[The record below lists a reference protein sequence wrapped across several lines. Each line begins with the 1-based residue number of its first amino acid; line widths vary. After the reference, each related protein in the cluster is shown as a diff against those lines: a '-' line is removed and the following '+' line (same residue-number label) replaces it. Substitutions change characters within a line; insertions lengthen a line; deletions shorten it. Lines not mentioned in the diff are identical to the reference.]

1 MLRWEQIV
9 PRRIKLPSRYQI
21 LITRPGRAP
30 VSFSLSAAGLLA
42 LFLLLLIWAGSTL
55 FFYRSAWE
63 AAALRQEVQAL
74 SHQVRELSN
83 AVVEKEQKNRELTIE
98 AARML
103 ERLDRF
109 EAEIRALKERAGLKV
124 EEEKKDAE
132 GPLGAG
138 RPADVEELFAF
149 LDARI
154 EAMQRELSGE
164 VAPALE
170 RTLKREAATP
180 RGYPL
185 KTASRIAS
193 GFGVRRNPFGRGYEF
208 HDGVDLPAWYGTPIY
223 ATAPGRVI
231 EAGWSN
237 VFGRYVKIDHGFG
250 YQTLY
255 GHMSRIA
262 VKRGQYV
269 GRGQAIGYV
278 GSSGRSTGPHVHYS
292 VFYNGKAVDPL
303 PYLRLSPRASR

>member
-1 MLRWEQIV
+1 MLRWEQVV

-21 LITRPGRAP
+21 LITRAGRAP
-30 VSFSLSAAGLLA
+30 LSFSVSPAGLGA
-42 LFLLLLIWAGSTL
+42 LLLLLLLWGGSTL
-55 FFYRSAWE
+55 FLYRSAQE
-63 AAALRQEVQAL
+63 AAALREEVKAL
-74 SHQVRELSN
+74 SHQVRELSS
-83 AVVEKEQKNRELTIE
+83 AVVEKDRKNRELTVE

-103 ERLDRF
+103 ERLDQF

-124 EEEKKDAE
+124 EEEKKAPE

-138 RPADVEELFAF
+138 RPADVEELFAA

-164 VAPALE
+164 VVPALE

-185 KTASRIAS
+185 RVKSYVAS
-193 GFGVRRNPFGRGYEF
+193 GFGVRKNPFGRGYEF
-208 HDGVDLPAWYGTPIY
+208 HDGVDLPAWYGTRIY
-223 ATAPGRVI
+223 ATAPGRVV
-231 EAGWSN
+231 EAGWSS
-237 VFGRYVKIDHGFG
+237 VFGRYVKIDHGYG

-269 GRGQAIGYV
+269 QRGQVIGYV

-292 VFYNGKAVDPL
+292 VFVNGKAVDPR
-303 PYLRLSPRASR
+303 PYLELRAIASR

>member
-1 MLRWEQIV
+1 V

-21 LITRPGRAP
+21 LITRAGRAP
-30 VSFSLSAAGLLA
+30 LSFSVSPAGLGA
-42 LFLLLLIWAGSTL
+42 LLLLLLLWGGSTL
-55 FFYRSAWE
+55 FLYRSAQE
-63 AAALRQEVQAL
+63 AAALREEVKAL
-74 SHQVRELSN
+74 SHQVRELSS
-83 AVVEKEQKNRELTIE
+83 AVVEKDRKNRELTVE

-103 ERLDRF
+103 ERLDQF

-124 EEEKKDAE
+124 EEEKKAPE

-138 RPADVEELFAF
+138 RPADVEELFAA

-185 KTASRIAS
+185 RVKSYVAS
-193 GFGVRRNPFGRGYEF
+193 GFGVRKNPFGRGYEF
-208 HDGVDLPAWYGTPIY
+208 HDGVDLPAWYGTRIY
-223 ATAPGRVI
+223 ATAPGRVV
-231 EAGWSN
+231 EAGWSS
-237 VFGRYVKIDHGFG
+237 VFGRYVKIDHGYG

-269 GRGQAIGYV
+269 QRGQVIGYV

-292 VFYNGKAVDPL
+292 VFVNGKAVDPR
-303 PYLRLSPRASR
+303 PYLELRAIASR